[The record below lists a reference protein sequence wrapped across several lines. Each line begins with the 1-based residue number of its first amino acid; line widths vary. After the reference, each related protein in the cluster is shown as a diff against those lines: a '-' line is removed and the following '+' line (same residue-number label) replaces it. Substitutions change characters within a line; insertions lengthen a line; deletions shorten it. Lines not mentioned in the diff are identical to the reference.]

1 MLTNEE
7 EILQEMMIE
16 KVYIGVIKGLKAEGE
31 EDKDNNTE
39 E

>member
-7 EILQEMMIE
+7 EILQETMIE
-16 KVYIGVIKGLKAEGE
+16 KVYIGVIKGPKAEGE